1 MQGIAHHCRE
11 GGSVRVK
18 KIKLMHQMG
27 NELWRFMPNESSGH
41 LVNRLRGQTRRNL
54 PNGMPKCIYGGFYS
68 TLQRNIKCL
77 WVLRNAQRCNVYR
90 KAKMLVE

>member
-41 LVNRLRGQTRRNL
+41 LS
-54 PNGMPKCIYGGFYS
+54 IDYGDKHAETFL
-68 TLQRNIKCL
+68 TACQ
-77 WVLRNAQRCNVYR
+77 NAFMEVFIVHYNVTSS
-90 KAKMLVE
+90 VCGC